1 MGKKDA
7 ISGESPKDRAMN
19 KMEKFI
25 TRNERRNKHK
35 DQLPARIKDQSIP
48 IDLWP
53 LKDQLEYYKNRSPLD
68 RFMDK
73 YPSYSEWL
81 AAVQQKSNMYPI
93 TFTDFT
99 SKLKPDLLE
108 LYATGTSVL
117 HAVSFLQKRG
127 VY

>member
-7 ISGESPKDRAMN
+7 ISGESPRDRAMN
-19 KMEKFI
+19 KMDKFI

-35 DQLPARIKDQSIP
+35 EQLPARIKDQTIP

-68 RFMDK
+68 CFKDK
-73 YPSYSEWL
+73 YPSYSHWL
-81 AAVQQKSNMYPI
+81 IAVQHKINMYPI

-99 SKLKPDLLE
+99 SKLKPNLLE
-108 LYATGTSVL
+108 LYATGTSVPA
-117 HAVSFLQKRG
+117 AVSFLQKRG